1 MGGVTNGYF
10 SATSSSLSATI
21 KDEKVNFGKGIQTG
35 INLGYLMH
43 KNFGLELTLAKA
55 LKQNMEM
62 ENQIRPS
69 WNGTYS
75 EKIGF
80 STSSTIFSPAIVIK
94 TNNEKLN
101 VYSKL
106 GVIILKSKQHNIYYE
121 NNNTFITAIEYDLE
135 GISGVGF
142 RAALGTSIKLN
153 KLIDLQFEVNTSN
166 ITAKPKREIKTKH
179 IEDGIILLPTMTV
192 QDKETEF
199 VDEYTITATPAP
211 TNIPDKSL
219 NVYLPYN
226 TLGIQLGLVFK
237 F

>member
-1 MGGVTNGYF
+1 
-10 SATSSSLSATI
+10 
-21 KDEKVNFGKGIQTG
+21 
-35 INLGYLMH
+35 
-43 KNFGLELTLAKA
+43 LTLAKA

-179 IEDGIILLPTMTV
+179 IEDGINLLPTMTV